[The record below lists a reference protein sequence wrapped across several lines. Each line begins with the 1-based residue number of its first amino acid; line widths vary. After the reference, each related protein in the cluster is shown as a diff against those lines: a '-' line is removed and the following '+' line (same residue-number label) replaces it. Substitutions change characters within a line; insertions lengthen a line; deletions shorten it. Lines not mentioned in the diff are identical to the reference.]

1 MHHLFI
7 LELLNDLYEHY
18 NLQKWQEESDRMRE
32 KLLSLIGRIGR
43 DGREP
48 KTTTRV
54 RSKYRL
60 LIFNVSIAKNFII
73 IYN

>member
-1 MHHLFI
+1 MVTGHLP
-7 LELLNDLYEHY
+7 LLNSPKQYQRNIFVPFVIAFDTYVFVE
-18 NLQKWQEESDRMRE
+18 QKWQEESNRMRE

-54 RSKYRL
+54 NNYM
-60 LIFNVSIAKNFII
+60 
-73 IYN
+73 Y

>member
-1 MHHLFI
+1 MHHMFL

-18 NLQKWQEESDRMRE
+18 NLQKWQEESDKMRE

-54 RSKYRL
+54 RSKYN
-60 LIFNVSIAKNFII
+60 ISSKEKTK
-73 IYN
+73 

>member
-7 LELLNDLYEHY
+7 LELLNDLYKHY

-54 RSKYRL
+54 RSKYN
-60 LIFNVSIAKNFII
+60 ISNKEKTK
-73 IYN
+73 

>member
-1 MHHLFI
+1 
-7 LELLNDLYEHY
+7 
-18 NLQKWQEESDRMRE
+18 MRE

-54 RSKYRL
+54 RSKYNLYYFVFSL
-60 LIFNVSIAKNFII
+60 LLTLYFDLTLVVVFVESYII
-73 IYN
+73 LFSLCY

>member
-1 MHHLFI
+1 MKSIKIGSANKSIFTKFYFDI
-7 LELLNDLYEHY
+7 
-18 NLQKWQEESDRMRE
+18 LQKWQEESDRMRE

-54 RSKYRL
+54 RSC
-60 LIFNVSIAKNFII
+60 
-73 IYN
+73 